1 MISPPFSDW
10 IESRESF
17 DFSVTSS
24 TLNFSP
30 NSSSESVQ
38 AFFIC
43 CSLELFT
50 SVGFSG
56 DGLKFFQSEQLA
68 RLAVLPSLLVTLMS
82 QDFWDLKS
90 SKLSFSR
97 PVLLEITDS
106 KLSDESV
113 DLLNVDEDDKAFL
126 PVK

>member
-1 MISPPFSDW
+1 
-10 IESRESF
+10 
-17 DFSVTSS
+17 
-24 TLNFSP
+24 
-30 NSSSESVQ
+30 
-38 AFFIC
+38 
-43 CSLELFT
+43 
-50 SVGFSG
+50 
-56 DGLKFFQSEQLA
+56 
-68 RLAVLPSLLVTLMS
+68 MS